1 MTPQTSIDPST
12 PDAALVRVAAV
23 TGAGGG
29 LGLGVAVALAQ
40 AGLHVIAIDRSPKVA
55 EAVAAH
61 AARGLRIEAA
71 VLDVTDEDGVRA
83 LVASALE
90 RFGRFD
96 VLVNNAGIHP
106 KTDGERTGVTAMSTA
121 QWKEVLDV
129 NLTSAFVFSR
139 EAIPAM
145 RRNGWGRIVNMSSR
159 AGRTLVGTAGVHYAA
174 SKAGMIGMSRVLAAE
189 VAADGITVNCIAPG
203 RIESPMTQQGDEAQR
218 ARLVGA
224 IPVGRIGTPEEIGH
238 VAAFL
243 ASEHSG
249 YLTGAVIDV
258 NGGTFMA

>member
-1 MTPQTSIDPST
+1 MTDNTSVQP
-12 PDAALVRVAAV
+12 PVRVAAV

-29 LGLGVAVALAQ
+29 LGLGVAVSLAQ
-40 AGLHVIAIDRSPKVA
+40 AGLHVIAIDRDAKVRH
-55 EAVAAH
+55 AVASH
-61 AARGLRIEAA
+61 AADGLRIEAA
-71 VLDVTDEDGVRA
+71 VLDVTDEEGIRA
-83 LVASALE
+83 FVAATLA
-90 RFGRFD
+90 RHGRFD
-96 VLVNNAGIHP
+96 ALVNNAGIHP
-106 KTDGERTGVTAMSTA
+106 KTGGERTGVTAMSTA
-121 QWKEVLDV
+121 QWREVLDV

-139 EAIPAM
+139 EVIPAM
-145 RRNGWGRIVNMSSR
+145 QRHRWGRIVNMSSR

-203 RIESPMTQQGDEAQR
+203 RIESPMTQQGSDAQR

-224 IPVGRIGTPEEIGH
+224 IPVGRIGTPDEIGH